1 MNKSQKIKLSVVDQ
15 SPIRKESKPSEALKE
30 SVKLAQFTENMG
42 FKRYWVSEH
51 HNSNSFS
58 GTSPEI
64 LIGQI
69 AAATKDIRIGSAGVM
84 LSHYSPL
91 KIAEEF
97 KMLDAFYPGRID
109 LGIGR
114 APGTDRITNQ
124 ALNYPKGIINV
135 HNEFPQM
142 VKDLIG
148 FTSNTLDEN
157 HQFNQINVL
166 PGIPEETYP
175 EIWLL
180 GSSDYSAR
188 LAANLGLPFS
198 FADFF
203 GYTNNVGPNIAKIYR
218 DEFKP
223 SEFLL
228 KPKLNVTLQVICA
241 ESEEDARH
249 VSSSRNFNKIV
260 STMGLKTYGFIKP
273 EDASNWIL
281 HQNIQNQV
289 EYFTK
294 GYIDGNPEQVKEK
307 IVESSNNYE
316 TYDIGIVSNCYYF
329 SDRKKSYELIANLF

>member
-15 SPIRKESKPSEALKE
+15 SPIRKESKPSESLKE
-30 SVKLAQFTENMG
+30 SVKLAQFTEALG
-42 FKRYWVSEH
+42 FARYWVSEH
-51 HNSNSFS
+51 HNSSSFS

-69 AAATKDIRIGSAGVM
+69 ASATKQIRIGSAGVM

-97 KMLDAFYPGRID
+97 KMLDVFYPDRID

-114 APGTDRITNQ
+114 APGTDRITTQ

-135 HNEFPQM
+135 QNEFPQM

-148 FTSNTLDEN
+148 FTSNTLDKN
-157 HQFNQINVL
+157 HQFNQINVS
-166 PGIPEETYP
+166 PGIPEETFP

-188 LAANLGLPFS
+188 LAAQLGLPFS

-203 GYTNNVGPNIAKIYR
+203 GHTNHIGPNIAKIYR
-218 DEFKP
+218 EEFKP

-228 KPKLNVTLQVICA
+228 QPKLNVSLQVICA
-241 ESEEDARH
+241 QSEEKAKYI
-249 VSSSRNFNKIV
+249 SSSRNFNKIV
-260 STMGLKTYGFIKP
+260 SSLGSKTYGFINP

-281 HQNIQNQV
+281 NQNIQNQID
-289 EYFTK
+289 YFTK

-307 IVESSNNYE
+307 ILESSENYE
-316 TYDIGIVSNCYYF
+316 THDIGIVSNCYYF
-329 SDRKKSYELIANLF
+329 SDRKKSYELISKLF